1 MNINF
6 YLVING
12 YAVIEDYSNEFD
24 PNTWKLYVHDPIK
37 ISVKTD
43 KISYFQGDIVNITGG
58 VVSDDGPVSGVYINI
73 EVDKPNGSPIFVD
86 QVKTDNNGNFSTNFR
101 LSLDAPLGK
110 YNVTAIYGGIS
121 GYVQFE
127 VISQIIYTLAD
138 FPKPFVEDGLTK
150 FIMVIGTSDLRGP
163 AYPAHTID
171 VAAATMIANSLGKF
185 ATSNITKSYMD
196 WEVVAF
202 NNTHTLY
209 LYRPGNIITTGGRG
223 VNLVTMHYNDKLCVR
238 MGKDEQG
245 DYIYSTKT
253 GNKYRMINEYFQGKD
268 VTDYA
273 MIVLYKDIDRYVLIS
288 AGLSGFSTRAASEW
302 LSQMPQMSGMGIILK
317 LYDPDGDGKN
327 HIITIEEIV

>member
-1 MNINF
+1 
-6 YLVING
+6 
-12 YAVIEDYSNEFD
+12 
-24 PNTWKLYVHDPIK
+24 
-37 ISVKTD
+37 
-43 KISYFQGDIVNITGG
+43 
-58 VVSDDGPVSGVYINI
+58 
-73 EVDKPNGSPIFVD
+73 
-86 QVKTDNNGNFSTNFR
+86 
-101 LSLDAPLGK
+101 
-110 YNVTAIYGGIS
+110 
-121 GYVQFE
+121 
-127 VISQIIYTLAD
+127 
-138 FPKPFVEDGLTK
+138 
-150 FIMVIGTSDLRGP
+150 MVIGTSDLRGP